1 MPTSQD
7 CGITEFPLQI
17 YTRRLCLF
25 SRSTNRTFAQESLP
39 LQGMSPSVEQELT
52 LHQVDGGR

>member
-1 MPTSQD
+1 MPTSRG

-25 SRSTNRTFAQESLP
+25 TQSTDRTFAQESLP
-39 LQGMSPSVEQELT
+39 SQGMSPTVEQELT
-52 LHQVDGGR
+52 VHQVDGGH